1 MTRINRI
8 PFANRATPSQPVFAV
23 LAVATTLI
31 TSGCAPGYQATA
43 LRHAEKVYSD
53 VSADPAL
60 KDNEKAAAH
69 LAAARASLAKAQHN
83 YDLLNLFGEPV
94 DPRQVD
100 SDAYVAEQ
108 NALAAKLVVAG
119 QAADAEL
126 AKLTSERE
134 QMLLAKQ
141 DREASEKARQQAELA
156 AQAERDRRAAELTAA
171 LDRAKLSGA
180 EIEQTPDQ
188 IKITFRKV
196 TFDPNKSEIKSEF
209 QSSLDQLAAAL
220 AQSYPT
226 AKLSV
231 HGYTDNTGSDA
242 YNLML
247 SEQRAVAVKTFLI
260 EKGVEP
266 SRVASRGHGESDP
279 IAPNTTAQG
288 RAQNRRV
295 ELLVSNYDAQ

>member
-1 MTRINRI
+1 MTRIIHI
-8 PFANRATPSQPVFAV
+8 PLVNRATPAQLVYMV
-23 LAVATTLI
+23 LAASAILI

-43 LRHAEKVYSD
+43 LRHAEKVYSE
-53 VSADPAL
+53 VSSDPAVSE
-60 KDNEKAAAH
+60 NEKAAEQ
-69 LAAARASLAKAQHN
+69 LAAARASLEKAQHN
-83 YDLLNLFGEPV
+83 YDLLNLFGEPIN
-94 DPRQVD
+94 PHQVD

-108 NALAAKLVVAG
+108 KALAAKLIVAG

-171 LDRAKLSGA
+171 LDRAKQSGA
-180 EIEQTPDQ
+180 EIEQSAEQ

-220 AQSYPT
+220 AQSYPK

-231 HGYTDNTGSDA
+231 HGYTDSTGSDS

-295 ELLVSNYDAQ
+295 ELLVSNYDEQ

>member
-1 MTRINRI
+1 MTRVYHI
-8 PFANRATPSQPVFAV
+8 PLANRATSLQPVFVV
-23 LAVATTLI
+23 LAVSTALI

-43 LRHAEKVYSD
+43 LRHAEKVYSE

-60 KDNEKAAAH
+60 KDNEKAAEH
-69 LAAARASLAKAQHN
+69 LAVAQASLAKAQHN

-100 SDAYVAEQ
+100 ADAYVAEQ
-108 NALAAKLVVAG
+108 NALAAKLIVAG

-126 AKLTSERE
+126 AKLSSERE

-141 DREASEKARQQAELA
+141 ENEAREKARQQAELA

-171 LDRAKLSGA
+171 LERAKQSGA
-180 EIEQTPDQ
+180 EIEQSAEQ

-209 QSSLDQLAAAL
+209 QASLDQLAAAL
-220 AQSYPT
+220 AQSYPK

-295 ELLVSNYDAQ
+295 ELLVSDYDAQ

>member
-1 MTRINRI
+1 MIRINRTS
-8 PFANRATPSQPVFAV
+8 FVNRATSSQSVFV
-23 LAVATTLI
+23 GLAVATALI

-60 KDNEKAAAH
+60 KENEKAAEH
-69 LAAARASLAKAQHN
+69 LAAARTSLAKAQHN

-108 NALAAKLVVAG
+108 HALAAKLIVAG

-171 LDRAKLSGA
+171 LDRAKQSGA
-180 EIEQTPDQ
+180 EIEQTAEQ

-209 QSSLDQLAAAL
+209 QASLDQLAAAL
-220 AQSYPT
+220 AQSYPK

-266 SRVASRGHGESDP
+266 ARVASRGHGESDP

-295 ELLVSNYDAQ
+295 ELLVSNYDEQ